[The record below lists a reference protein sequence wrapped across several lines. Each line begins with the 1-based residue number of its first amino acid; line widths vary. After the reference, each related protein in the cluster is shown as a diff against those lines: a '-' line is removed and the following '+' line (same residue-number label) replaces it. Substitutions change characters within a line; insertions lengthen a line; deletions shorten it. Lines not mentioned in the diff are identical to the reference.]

1 MKTALDYANETI
13 KLYVENS
20 AYNPENMHKFGLKQA
35 YPKWEEKLEKEKLEI
50 YLMTILER
58 MPYDLLKKE
67 DK

>member
-1 MKTALDYANETI
+1 MKTALHYANESI
-13 KLYVENS
+13 KYYIENS
-20 AYNPENMHKFGLKQA
+20 VYNPENMDKFGLKQP
-35 YPKWEEKLEKEKLEI
+35 YPKWEEKLEKQKLEI